1 MLKNIREAVRKAGGC
16 IDGNF
21 RFSIMWN
28 DEETKAIVDLDA
40 HAIQPD
46 GHEIY
51 YAQYRKPSMTSI
63 SGQLDVDMIRPTT
76 IGIENIYWTD
86 LEKLLD
92 GTYTFFIHNYDGS
105 ENKGCNA
112 ELFFKGK
119 LWQYAIPHEIKRSK
133 DEVVAVVT
141 LKDRKIVNVEHCP
154 YLVEEMDLITRFN

>member
-1 MLKNIREAVRKAGGC
+1 MLKNIREAIRKAGGC

-28 DEETKAIVDLDA
+28 DEETRAIVDLDA

-46 GHEIY
+46 GQEIY
-51 YAQYRKPSMTSI
+51 YAQYRKPLMTSI

-92 GTYTFFIHNYDGS
+92 GTYKFFIHNYDGG

-141 LKDRKIVNVEHCP
+141 LKDRKIVNVKHCP